1 MSPTWIWHVKLIPW
15 SLSTSINFDEHRWLG
30 HLHRPQTSPTLPPH
44 ITFQSQIATE
54 NRWYPPPCIIS
65 IPQPPKSHKRD
76 NEAVAAQYSH
86 QSTGPSSQDHLQN
99 DAPDGPNKGGIIV
112 QYEEIWTS
120 CFPLQQM
127 GLGREKRILD
137 DLSTRHPLAPS
148 PSSFDG
154 RLTTQSADR
163 LGRVDYHRHQHRI
176 WVSHRP
182 RALTT
187 PVYRMLPE
195 PPKGAWAASIS
206 SKLDLSRTLVPA
218 PMFFCHHRLRIA
230 AIRKVAPKSS
240 LGRARPSPPSI
251 VSTVL
256 CVKSP
261 PIHIGH
267 LQQDTP
273 ILTLL
278 TSQVIS
284 FCVL

>member
-76 NEAVAAQYSH
+76 NEAVVAQYSH

-127 GLGREKRILD
+127 GLGREKRSLD
-137 DLSTRHPLAPS
+137 ELSPRPPLAPS

-154 RLTTQSADR
+154 RLTTQSIDR
-163 LGRVDYHRHQHRI
+163 LRRVDYHRPLPPPSDLGVTQTTGAHDTCLPNVARATKRCLSCQHQLQARSESYAGAS
-176 WVSHRP
+176 SH
-182 RALTT
+182 
-187 PVYRMLPE
+187 VCLP
-195 PPKGAWAASIS
+195 
-206 SKLDLSRTLVPA
+206 
-218 PMFFCHHRLRIA
+218 
-230 AIRKVAPKSS
+230 
-240 LGRARPSPPSI
+240 PSPPHS
-251 VSTVL
+251 
-256 CVKSP
+256 
-261 PIHIGH
+261 GH
-267 LQQDTP
+267 
-273 ILTLL
+273 
-278 TSQVIS
+278 
-284 FCVL
+284 